1 MAEGFLIRVLLLV
14 FLCDLALIFVIQ
26 KHPGARCAF
35 LSLIFPIIGM
45 QCRRVHLRKDKLANA
60 SARF

>member
-1 MAEGFLIRVLLLV
+1 MTEGFLIRVLLLV

-26 KHPGARCAF
+26 KHPGARRTF
-35 LSLIFPIIGM
+35 LPLVFPIIRM
-45 QCRRVHLRKDKLANA
+45 QRRRVHLRKDKLANA